1 MSFISSLGEKGKEGR
16 LKKRTGSTHPGSTTC
31 NLLGCLHIGCCVRCC
46 YICSDICGKWRD
58 RWIFVK
64 ETCFGLIRPK
74 DGVVRAVVLFD
85 QGFDITSRLYN
96 MGLRNGIQITTDT
109 RYLVLKCG
117 TRRIT
122 REWTNYFKYVANNSA
137 RDFTMPNQHMSYAPV
152 RPGVMAGWFVDGA
165 DYMSAVAGT
174 L

>member
-1 MSFISSLGEKGKEGR
+1 M
-16 LKKRTGSTHPGSTTC
+16 
-31 NLLGCLHIGCCVRCC
+31 
-46 YICSDICGKWRD
+46 
-58 RWIFVK
+58 
-64 ETCFGLIRPK
+64 IRPK